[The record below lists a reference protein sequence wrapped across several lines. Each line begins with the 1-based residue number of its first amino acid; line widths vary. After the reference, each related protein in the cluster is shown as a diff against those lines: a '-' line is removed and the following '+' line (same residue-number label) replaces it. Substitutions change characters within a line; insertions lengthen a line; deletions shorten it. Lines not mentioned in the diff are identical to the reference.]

1 MHNARHGELEH
12 LNNETLKYLD
22 IVDTGR
28 PESEHLYTG
37 DVGRRGDA
45 GRWAD
50 AGRLGDAGRPKG
62 VGKHRFFRKTKI
74 AGKTKPCW
82 KS

>member
-1 MHNARHGELEH
+1 MSTLE
-12 LNNETLKYLD
+12 TLD

-45 GRWAD
+45 GR
-50 AGRLGDAGRPKG
+50 
-62 VGKHRFFRKTKI
+62 
-74 AGKTKPCW
+74 
-82 KS
+82 